1 MNRNRSRDR
10 DHANQ
15 RLYRQRARLL
25 KQAQQLA
32 RSGQHADHASI
43 IPQLAHMDG
52 FEATRVRLG
61 EGAIRAQL
69 DRLCVMARVR
79 RERPVEAPPHASTR
93 T

>member
-1 MNRNRSRDR
+1 MTSRDR
-10 DHANQ
+10 NRDHELQ

-32 RSGQHADHASI
+32 RSGQHADHATI
-43 IPQLAHMDG
+43 IPQLTHMDG
-52 FEATRVRLG
+52 FEAARVRLG

-69 DRLCVMARVR
+69 DRLCAMARIG

-93 T
+93 A